1 MSGRVPVRVPPRAVA
16 AAAVL
21 MLAVAG
27 PARALAAQAAGA
39 APTAQ
44 RRGQR
49 LDADGAVRVWNLVGS
64 VRVIGWARDSIA
76 VSALVPDGTRL
87 FFGGDR
93 RGVKVGIEERAGSAP
108 QAALEIRVPHGA
120 RVWVK
125 SATAPITVSGLA
137 GEVELFSVS
146 GEVRV
151 AGRPATLRVESMDA
165 PVTVADG
172 AAWLRARTSA
182 GTLRVRGAVDDAV
195 LSTVGGAAHLEGTV
209 AQRARIETVTGAVHF
224 DGAVAR
230 GAQLGIDTNA
240 GDVTLTLEPRPV
252 ALDLLTLNGRISGTL
267 PPVRR
272 AVRPQGRGQAAVVAA
287 TVTASDAGRIEVRS
301 FKGAIVVEGAGPP

>member
-1 MSGRVPVRVPPRAVA
+1 MSVRRRAAGLTALLTIA
-16 AAAVL
+16 AA
-21 MLAVAG
+21 G
-27 PARALAAQAAGA
+27 QARTLDAQAAGG
-39 APTAQ
+39 APVAQ
-44 RRGQR
+44 RRGQH

-76 VSALVPDGTRL
+76 VSALVPEGARL

-93 RGVKVGIEERAGSAP
+93 RGVKVGIEDGAGSAP
-108 QAALEIRVPHGA
+108 RAALEIRVPHGA

-125 SATAPITVSGLA
+125 SATAPITVTALT
-137 GEVELFSVS
+137 GEVELYSVS

-195 LSTVGGAAHLEGTV
+195 LSTVGGGVRVEGTV

-224 DGAVAR
+224 DGTVAR
-230 GAQLGIDTNA
+230 GAELAIDTNA
-240 GDVTLTLEPRPV
+240 GDVTLTLEPRGV
-252 ALDLLTLNGRISGTL
+252 ALDLLTLNGRVASTL
-267 PPVRR
+267 PTVRR
-272 AVRPQGRGQAAVVAA
+272 AVRPQGRGQAASVSAG
-287 TVTASDAGRIEVRS
+287 DAGRIEVRS
-301 FKGAIVVEGAGPP
+301 FKGAIVVEGAGSP